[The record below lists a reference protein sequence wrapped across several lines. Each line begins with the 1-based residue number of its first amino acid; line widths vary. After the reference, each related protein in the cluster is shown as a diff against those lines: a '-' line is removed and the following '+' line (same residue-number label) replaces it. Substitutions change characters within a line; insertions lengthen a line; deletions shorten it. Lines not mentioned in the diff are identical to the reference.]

1 MWRRGSEDPGADIP
15 VAVWMV
21 VPMGR
26 FRARRRTPCRRCG
39 HEVQIEPS
47 CWWRW
52 PRMRTQRWTRRL
64 SGSPTASSHGRS
76 SPSSSAAKSRMTC
89 LRKNAVSPAC
99 LAWPR
104 WSSSSLGTRRIIAS
118 PWCLIDCAISC
129 CSFVSLRLGANTR
142 NHQRME
148 RKKNPIERLLKKS
161 NRKAVT
167 NCNEISSLFR
177 LIR

>member
-26 FRARRRTPCRRCG
+26 FRARRRTTWEVVSVVFCSKVSNDLSAEERRVSSMLSLAKVVFVVSWNPANYCVAMVSM
-39 HEVQIEPS
+39 EVFRDS
-47 CWWRW
+47 
-52 PRMRTQRWTRRL
+52 
-64 SGSPTASSHGRS
+64 
-76 SPSSSAAKSRMTC
+76 
-89 LRKNAVSPAC
+89 
-99 LAWPR
+99 
-104 WSSSSLGTRRIIAS
+104 
-118 PWCLIDCAISC
+118 IDCAISC